1 MMCQLTACSSAVQEP
16 SIDPEQSAHPL
27 PASTETTTAVGSAST
42 FSETTYWEI
51 LTTYARGRYCY
62 AGEASAKSE

>member
-1 MMCQLTACSSAVQEP
+1 MVIFTLTVYG
-16 SIDPEQSAHPL
+16 DP
-27 PASTETTTAVGSAST
+27 VST